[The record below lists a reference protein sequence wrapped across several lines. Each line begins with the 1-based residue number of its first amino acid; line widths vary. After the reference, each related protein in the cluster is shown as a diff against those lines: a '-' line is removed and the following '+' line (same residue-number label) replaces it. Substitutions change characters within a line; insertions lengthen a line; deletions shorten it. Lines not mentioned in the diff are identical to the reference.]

1 MASWPYDWEDQ
12 PDRSAYTTRDSIDY
26 IWYGLGLPAD
36 ARDVLEV
43 SLPEEEKK
51 AVPSSFKIGH
61 LAQASIC
68 LSALSAASYHSL
80 VNQSSEPRRI
90 RVPLKHAAV
99 EFRSEHHYLLDG
111 KPGPSLWGPL
121 GGLHRTSDGYVRV
134 HDNFL
139 NHRKAAC
146 DILGLDV
153 ETATKE
159 EFAHKVLQWN
169 ALELEKAGIEGGAV
183 IFALR
188 SYQEWEESEP
198 GKHIMAGHSFPVR
211 VNRIGAQ
218 NVISRS
224 ILDHIPRNAD
234 RLLRGVRVLELSRV
248 IAAPVAGKTLAA
260 HGADVL
266 WVTSPD
272 LPSLPGLDI
281 DVSRGK
287 RTIQVNLDTA
297 EGNRTLHSLAKD
309 ADVFL
314 QSYRPD
320 SLAARGYSAHKLA
333 ESNPGIIYAS
343 LSAWDDG
350 HGEGPWSSDRG
361 FDSMVQNA
369 SGMNVSEADHF
380 GDPAIPSRALP
391 VQALDHAAGY
401 LLATGINAALYRRVT
416 EGGSWEVNVS
426 LAGVMKYLRSLGQ
439 YPGRDGFECEPL
451 GEILQYLETKKTE
464 FGDLSAVKHS
474 ATVEGKEPGWDVM
487 PKKLGSDEAKWL

>member
-1 MASWPYDWEDQ
+1 MSSWPHDWEGQ

-36 ARDVLEV
+36 ARDFLEV
-43 SLPEEEKK
+43 NLPEEDEK
-51 AVPSSFKIGH
+51 ALPSSFKIGH

-68 LSALSAASYHSL
+68 LSALSAALFHSQ
-80 VNQSSEPRRI
+80 VNQSCEPRRI
-90 RVPLKHAAV
+90 SVPLKHAAV

-111 KPGPSLWGPL
+111 KPRMSSWGPL
-121 GGLHRTSDGYVRV
+121 GGLHKTADGHVRV

-146 DILGLDV
+146 DLLGLDV
-153 ETATKE
+153 ETVTRE
-159 EFAHKVLQWN
+159 EFAQKILQWK
-169 ALELEKAGIEGGAV
+169 ALELEKAGMDSGAV

-188 SYQEWEESEP
+188 SYQEWEESAP
-198 GKHIMAGHSFPVR
+198 GKHIMKGYSFPVR
-211 VNRIGAQ
+211 VHRTGPQVGIP
-218 NVISRS
+218 RS
-224 ILDHIPRNAD
+224 VAAHIPRNAD

-260 HGADVL
+260 HGADIL
-266 WVTSPD
+266 WVTSPN
-272 LPSLPGLDI
+272 LPSLPDSDI

-287 RTIQVNLDTA
+287 RTTQLDLDTA
-297 EGNRTLHSLAKD
+297 EGVKALHALAQG

-314 QSYRPD
+314 QSYRPG
-320 SLAARGYSAHKLA
+320 SLAARGFSARELA

-350 HGEGPWSSDRG
+350 YGEGPWSSNRG

-380 GDPAIPSRALP
+380 GDPAIPSRVLP
-391 VQALDHAAGY
+391 VQVLDHAAGY
-401 LLATGINAALYRRVT
+401 LLATGINAALYRRAT
-416 EGGSWEVNVS
+416 EGGSWEVSVS
-426 LAGVMKYLRSLGQ
+426 LAGVMKYLRSLEQ
-439 YPGRDGFECEPL
+439 YAGRDGFECEPL
-451 GEILQYLETKKTE
+451 GDILQYLETRETD
-464 FGDLSAVKHS
+464 FGNLSAVKHS
-474 ATVEGKEPGWDVM
+474 ASVEGKEPGWDVM